1 MVGHFITSLHAF
13 VPHFHPTQCTVFRRK
28 EKGKKTCIVCL
39 LSLQCSGLSFQM
51 TATCLTEIIDGNN
64 NEVGVN

>member
-1 MVGHFITSLHAF
+1 MVGHFMTFLLAF

-28 EKGKKTCIVCL
+28 EKEKNMYC
-39 LSLQCSGLSFQM
+39 LSLKFAVFWTVFSNDCNLP
-51 TATCLTEIIDGNN
+51 EIIDGNN